1 MNERMTRV
9 GLGIGAALI
18 GIGLAAGVATATQNT
33 NGQEPP
39 FRGGRMGPP
48 PMGPGGP
55 GGPGRMGPMGL
66 IGPMMERLGLSD
78 AQKDQV
84 KTIMQSHADELK
96 ALADR
101 AGAAHHA
108 LDQVMM
114 ADAVDDGAI
123 RQKSADVA
131 AVDADMAVASAHV
144 RAEVVQVL
152 TAEQKDQLK
161 KIMARR
167 QERGGPGGPG
177 RGRGR

>member
-1 MNERMTRV
+1 MSERMTRV

-18 GIGLAAGVATATQNT
+18 AIGLAAGIATATQNT

-39 FRGGRMGPP
+39 FRGGRMGRP
-48 PMGPGGP
+48 PMGLGGP
-55 GGPGRMGPMGL
+55 GMGPMGMM
-66 IGPMMERLGLSD
+66 IGRIVERLGLSD

-84 KTIMQSHADELK
+84 KTIMQSHADEFK
-96 ALADR
+96 ALAGR
-101 AGAAHHA
+101 AGTARGA
-108 LDQVMM
+108 LDQIVM

-131 AVDADMAVASAHV
+131 AVEADIAVAGAHV
-144 RAEVVQVL
+144 RAEVFQIL

-161 KIMARR
+161 KLVA
-167 QERGGPGGPG
+167 ERHPGGPG